1 MEQQYRV
8 ELAAGPGPVFDLVS
22 DLGTYPGWLDIV
34 ERAEPAPALDGDPG
48 PAWTVTLRAR
58 VGVLSRS
65 KRLRMVRSSP
75 GSGPHDGPERVSG
88 DGAGP
93 IGVARFERREDDGRD
108 HSAWTLEATVAPAGS
123 GSTLTMGLTYDG
135 RLWTS
140 MLEPVLHA
148 QVNRAGR
155 GLDELA
161 AGRS

>member
-1 MEQQYRV
+1 MEQRYRV
-8 ELAAGPGPVFDLVS
+8 QLAAGSGPVFDLVS
-22 DLGTYPGWLDIV
+22 DLATYPRWLDIV
-34 ERAEPAPALDGDPG
+34 ERADPAAALDDDPG

-58 VGVLSRS
+58 VGVFSRS
-65 KRLRMVRSSP
+65 KRLRMVRSSATP
-75 GSGPHDGPERVSG
+75 ATDGTER
-88 DGAGP
+88 
-93 IGVARFERREDDGRD
+93 VARFERREDDGRD
-108 HSAWTLEATVAPAGS
+108 HSAWTLEAAVTPAGS
-123 GSTLTMGLTYDG
+123 GSTLTMGLAYDG